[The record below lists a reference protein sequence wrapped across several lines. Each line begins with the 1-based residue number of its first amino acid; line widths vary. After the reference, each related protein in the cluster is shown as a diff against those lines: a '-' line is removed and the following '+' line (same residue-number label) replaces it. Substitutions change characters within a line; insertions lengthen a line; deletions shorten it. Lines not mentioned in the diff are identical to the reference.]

1 MLINMKI
8 TNFRTCPAIFTF
20 ILLFCLIAPLLFLQG
35 CNGFFQKRGGAK
47 QTPLP
52 VLNRIAVL
60 PMDRASAQP
69 SLERPTCLLSGP
81 LPDEAYEITPDA
93 SSEVTRLLFQALQG
107 DQRFLIVSENRCIGL
122 LNSLL
127 ATDIKAS
134 ELRLIQAFGEELKVD
149 AVLYSK
155 LFRFEDRIGGEY
167 SVKRPASVAFTLQ
180 IIRVSDGATLW
191 RNTFD
196 ETQQTLM
203 ENLMK
208 AGLYRKTGLR
218 WLTAAQLA
226 GYGLN
231 QATDEL
237 KNLLP

>member
-1 MLINMKI
+1 MKS
-8 TNFRTCPAIFTF
+8 TKFRTFPAISFF
-20 ILLFCLIAPLLFLQG
+20 LLLFCLIASLLFLQG
-35 CNGFFQKRGGAK
+35 CNGFFQKRGETK

-69 SLERPTCLLSGP
+69 SLERPTCLLSGS
-81 LPDEAYEITPDA
+81 LPDVRKIKPEA
-93 SSEVTRLLFQALQG
+93 SSEVTRLLFQKFQG
-107 DQRFLIVSENRCIGL
+107 DQRFLIVSEGRCIGF

-134 ELRLIQAFGEELKVD
+134 ELRLIQAFGEKLKVD

-167 SVKRPASVAFTLQ
+167 SVKKPASVAFTLQ

-196 ETQQTLM
+196 ETQQALM

-218 WLTAAQLA
+218 WLTATQLA
-226 GYGLN
+226 DYGLN
-231 QATDEL
+231 QAADEL

>member
-1 MLINMKI
+1 MKS
-8 TNFRTCPAIFTF
+8 TNCRTSPAILIF
-20 ILLFCLIAPLLFLQG
+20 LLSFCLIAPLLFLQG
-35 CNGFFQKRGGAK
+35 CNGFFQKGGETK
-47 QTPLP
+47 QPMLP
-52 VLNRIAVL
+52 VLDRIAVF

-69 SLERPTCLLSGP
+69 SRERPTCLLSNP
-81 LPDEAYEITPDA
+81 LSDVRRITPEA
-93 SSEVTRLLFQALQG
+93 SDGLTRLLFQAFQ
-107 DQRFLIVSENRCIGL
+107 DDPRFLIVSEGRCIGF

-134 ELRLIQAFGEELKVD
+134 KLRLIQSFGEELKVD

-155 LFRFEDRIGGEY
+155 LFRFENRIGGEY
-167 SVKRPASVAFTLQ
+167 SVKRPASVGFTLQ

-196 ETQQTLM
+196 ETQQALM

-218 WLTAAQLA
+218 WLTATQLA
-226 GYGLN
+226 DYGLN
-231 QATDEL
+231 RAADEL

>member
-1 MLINMKI
+1 
-8 TNFRTCPAIFTF
+8 
-20 ILLFCLIAPLLFLQG
+20 
-35 CNGFFQKRGGAK
+35 
-47 QTPLP
+47 
-52 VLNRIAVL
+52 
-60 PMDRASAQP
+60 
-69 SLERPTCLLSGP
+69 LSGP
-81 LPDEAYEITPDA
+81 LPEAYETTPEA
-93 SSEVTRLLFQALQG
+93 SDEVTRLLFQALQG
-107 DQRFLIVSENRCIGL
+107 DQRFLIVSKGRCIGL
-122 LNSLL
+122 LNSQL

-155 LFRFEDRIGGEY
+155 LFRFEDRTGAEY

-180 IIRVSDGATLW
+180 IIRVSDGAILW

-196 ETQQTLM
+196 ETQQALM

-218 WLTAAQLA
+218 WLTASQLA
-226 GYGLN
+226 EYGLH
-231 QATDEL
+231 QAVDEL

>member
-1 MLINMKI
+1 MNSKKLRICLVI
-8 TNFRTCPAIFTF
+8 CTYS
-20 ILLFCLIAPLLFLQG
+20 LLFCLTAFLLFLQG
-35 CNGFFQKRGGAK
+35 CDGLFQKRGATK

-69 SLERPTCLLSGP
+69 GQERPTCLLNGALS
-81 LPDEAYEITPDA
+81 DIHKITPEA
-93 SSEVTRLLFQALQG
+93 SSEVTRFLFQAFQG
-107 DQRFLIVSENRCIGL
+107 NQRFLIVSEGQCIGL

-134 ELRLIQAFGEELKVD
+134 RLRLIQAFGEELKVD

-167 SVKRPASVAFTLQ
+167 SVKRSASVAFTLQ
-180 IIRVSDGATLW
+180 IIRVSDGAVLW
-191 RNTFD
+191 HNTFD
-196 ETQQTLM
+196 ETQQSLM
-203 ENLMK
+203 ENLLK

-218 WLTAAQLA
+218 WLTATELA
-226 GYGLN
+226 DYGLN
-231 QATDEL
+231 QAVDEL

>member
-1 MLINMKI
+1 
-8 TNFRTCPAIFTF
+8 
-20 ILLFCLIAPLLFLQG
+20 
-35 CNGFFQKRGGAK
+35 
-47 QTPLP
+47 
-52 VLNRIAVL
+52 
-60 PMDRASAQP
+60 MDRASAQP
-69 SLERPTCLLSGP
+69 SRERPTCLLSGP
-81 LPDEAYEITPDA
+81 LPDVRTITPDA
-93 SSEVTRLLFQALQG
+93 SDEMTRLLFQNFQG
-107 DQRFLIVSENRCIGL
+107 DQRFLIVSEGRCIGF

-180 IIRVSDGATLW
+180 ITRVSDGATLW

-196 ETQQTLM
+196 ETQQALM
-203 ENLMK
+203 ENLLK

-218 WLTAAQLA
+218 WLTATQLA
-226 GYGLN
+226 DYGLSH
-231 QATDEL
+231 AADEL

>member
-1 MLINMKI
+1 MKS
-8 TNFRTCPAIFTF
+8 TNFRTSPAIFTF
-20 ILLFCLIAPLLFLQG
+20 ILLFCLIAPLLFLHG
-35 CNGFFQKRGGAK
+35 CNGFFQKRGGTK

-69 SLERPTCLLSGP
+69 SRERPTCLLSGP
-81 LPDEAYEITPDA
+81 LSDVRKITPEA
-93 SSEVTRLLFQALQG
+93 SDELTRLLFQAFQG
-107 DQRFLIVSENRCIGL
+107 DQRFLIVSEGRCIGF
-122 LNSLL
+122 LNALL

-134 ELRLIQAFGEELKVD
+134 ELQLIQAFGEELKVD

-196 ETQQTLM
+196 ETQQALM
-203 ENLMK
+203 ENLLK

-226 GYGLN
+226 DYGLN
-231 QATDEL
+231 QAVDEL

>member
-1 MLINMKI
+1 MKN
-8 TNFRTCPAIFTF
+8 TNFRISPAISLFL
-20 ILLFCLIAPLLFLQG
+20 LLFCLIASLLFLHG
-35 CNGFFQKRGGAK
+35 CNGFFQKRGGTK

-69 SLERPTCLLSGP
+69 SRERPTCLLSGP
-81 LPDEAYEITPDA
+81 LPDVRTITPEA
-93 SSEVTRLLFQALQG
+93 SDEMTRLLSQAFQG
-107 DQRFLIVSENRCIGL
+107 DQRFLIVSEGQCIGFF
-122 LNSLL
+122 NSLL

-180 IIRVSDGATLW
+180 IIRVSDGAILW

-203 ENLMK
+203 ENILK

-226 GYGLN
+226 DYGLN
-231 QATDEL
+231 RAADEL
-237 KNLLP
+237 GNLLP

>member
-1 MLINMKI
+1 MKN
-8 TNFRTCPAIFTF
+8 TNFRTSPAISLF
-20 ILLFCLIAPLLFLQG
+20 ILSFCLIAHNSSNHVPLGFLH
-35 CNGFFQKRGGAK
+35 KRGETK
-47 QTPLP
+47 LTPLP
-52 VLNRIAVL
+52 ELNRIAVL

-69 SLERPTCLLSGP
+69 NLERPTCLLSGP
-81 LPDEAYEITPDA
+81 LPDVRRITPDA
-93 SSEVTRLLFQALQG
+93 SSEVTRLLFQKFQS
-107 DQRFLIVSENRCIGL
+107 DQRFLIVSEGRCIGF

-134 ELRLIQAFGEELKVD
+134 ELRLIQAFGEDLKVD

-196 ETQQTLM
+196 ETQQALL

-208 AGLYRKTGLR
+208 AGLYRKTGIR
-218 WLTAAQLA
+218 WLTATQLA
-226 GYGLN
+226 DYGLN
-231 QATDEL
+231 RAADEL
-237 KNLLP
+237 KSLLP